1 MSYHF
6 TSAVQSSPVCE
17 RPCAFSP
24 SSSTLLDLEQNL
36 FMQVLPFDYILFY
49 FFFLPPIRV
58 FILGHS
64 FIHCVR
70 DDFLRRNFNTHIA
83 EILSLDGDLLIR
95 WHGIGGRTVSKTR
108 ESSYKMM
115 LSRPTQTTFSRLFPL
130 FPLSSVIKKFLLFN
144 FCYYFCTKI
153 PIFIFFF

>member
-6 TSAVQSSPVCE
+6 GSAVHSSPVCE
-17 RPCAFSP
+17 MQCAFSP
-24 SSSTLLDLEQNL
+24 SSSTWLDLEQNL
-36 FMQVLPFDYILFY
+36 FRQVLPFDYILFY

-83 EILSLDGDLLIR
+83 ENLSLDGDLLIR

-115 LSRPTQTTFSRLFPL
+115 LSRPTQTTFSRLL
-130 FPLSSVIKKFLLFN
+130 PLSSVIKN
-144 FCYYFCTKI
+144 F
-153 PIFIFFF
+153 PV

>member
-1 MSYHF
+1 MP
-6 TSAVQSSPVCE
+6 VQSAKYSVPPLP
-17 RPCAFSP
+17 RHQLGWISSKIFSGKCF
-24 SSSTLLDLEQNL
+24 LLVI
-36 FMQVLPFDYILFY
+36 FSFI

-64 FIHCVR
+64 FIHRVR

-83 EILSLDGDLLIR
+83 ENLSLDGDLLIR

-115 LSRPTQTTFSRLFPL
+115 LSRPTQTTFSRLL
-130 FPLSSVIKKFLLFN
+130 PLSSVITN
-144 FCYYFCTKI
+144 F
-153 PIFIFFF
+153 PV